1 MAQADALWFLSVLC
15 FRAPHQPRALLPLTP
30 TRQPSTTCH
39 FPFLLFPEPAALSGS
54 QPLHP
59 HMARQQSPRDRS
71 TQTTCPPGS
80 AEAWFLNEAVGS
92 VLVLCFSPSSTHAVG
107 LQEPQPSSRCQGHSC
122 YSQLGRVKV
131 KVGYG
136 AGHGSEAARASYPKG
151 QHLLSGELLLTK
163 DVGRC
168 MLGCLLSNHPRLH
181 HSQEGKGGNFSFS
194 DAMQGPS
201 PATQLR
207 SRCLSQSMPRAH
219 AVGPWCPCGPD
230 SCGSSGHCVV
240 SCRAWGR
247 HP

>member
-1 MAQADALWFLSVLC
+1 MRLWALSSSCASV
-15 FRAPHQPRALLPLTP
+15 
-30 TRQPSTTCH
+30 
-39 FPFLLFPEPAALSGS
+39 PAALM
-54 QPLHP
+54 LL
-59 HMARQQSPRDRS
+59 ACR
-71 TQTTCPPGS
+71 
-80 AEAWFLNEAVGS
+80 
-92 VLVLCFSPSSTHAVG
+92 SPSQAAGVRVT
-107 LQEPQPSSRCQGHSC
+107 R

-230 SCGSSGHCVV
+230 RCGSSEHCVV